1 MGLFD
6 KLTGGGSDA
15 PFNKQE
21 GFAAIMLAVV
31 AADGEISEEEIE
43 DYVSRLSRMR
53 LFADMSSSETSRM
66 IDKLFKVKSKGG
78 PDALVGR
85 GVPALT
91 PELKET
97 AFAVAV
103 DMIFA
108 DGSVEDAEK
117 HLVEKLQTELGI
129 TDDLASQII
138 DVMVIKHRG

>member
-6 KLTGGGSDA
+6 KFTGGGSDA
-15 PFNKQE
+15 PLNKQE
-21 GFAAIMLAVV
+21 GFAAIMLAVM
-31 AADGEISEEEIE
+31 AADGDISDEEIE

-53 LFADMSSSETSRM
+53 LFADMSSNQTSSM
-66 IDKLFKVKSKGG
+66 LDKLFKIKSKGG
-78 PDALVGR
+78 PDALVSR

-117 HLVEKLQTELGI
+117 RLVEKLHSELGI
-129 TDDLASQII
+129 ADGLASQIL
-138 DVMVIKHRG
+138 DVMIIKHRG